1 MSEKVNQEE
10 IKEVD
15 ERGELSTPNVEYS
28 IIKVD
33 DQLLSIEGANYK
45 LQKNYQNAFDLAQFK
60 ERYTDL
66 FEKFDYIVGM
76 DDQNIRALNYM
87 TSSGEEQAKIIKM
100 TDFLQKFQAVSVP
113 DPYYEGDAGFVKV
126 IDLLEDACEGLF
138 RHLQIK
144 DFGNK

>member
-1 MSEKVNQEE
+1 MLKICPNVTVLDDGSSETVPKSGSFAHETAKNMSSEKADSRMRSHARARGYE
-10 IKEVD
+10 ITH
-15 ERGELSTPNVEYS
+15 LSRPV
-28 IIKVD
+28 
-33 DQLLSIEGANYK
+33 
-45 LQKNYQNAFDLAQFK
+45 QKKD
-60 ERYTDL
+60 

-76 DDQNIRALNYM
+76 DDQNIRALNHM

-100 TDFLQKFQAVSVP
+100 TDFLQKLQAVSVP